1 MAREPRPAGYRVPP
15 ALGDDVTIRGER
27 VDFVWQHAMDDT
39 PSRYYHGADHGL
51 RGQRDPMEELTR
63 TGYMLLRGRRV
74 HITDLEP
81 RDIITDVS
89 VDRDVAQ
96 RSWHF
101 VFRMLTGGSFTRAVN
116 QDELEDRRFLPEP
129 STSFSDDFAQED
141 MALALFGDECL
152 HRWQEEMGWPQRRV
166 LDHMMERRM
175 QEVQQRSTV
184 SGRMTSND
192 PQSSRVPGIFP
203 HLSTNLSDSLADMAT
218 AFQNLGSAFSGVN
231 TPETRPTE
239 TPPPEPVSRSRRLDT
254 APMDMSLAPGAK
266 KKPRVMGDM

>member
-1 MAREPRPAGYRVPP
+1 MARDPRPSGYRVPP
-15 ALGDDVTIRGER
+15 ALADDVAIRGER
-27 VDFVWQHAMDDT
+27 VDFVWRDAMDDT
-39 PSRYYHGADHGL
+39 PRRYYHGDDHGL
-51 RGQRDPMEELTR
+51 RGQRDPMEELAS

-81 RDIITDVS
+81 RDVITDVS
-89 VDRDVAQ
+89 VEMDVAQ
-96 RSWHF
+96 RSWRF
-101 VFRMLTGGSFTRAVN
+101 VFRTLMGGSFTRAVS
-116 QDELEDRRFLPEP
+116 QDELEDRRFLSSP
-129 STSFSDDFAQED
+129 SDSFADAFARQD
-141 MALALFGDECL
+141 VAMALFGDECL

-175 QEVQQRSTV
+175 QEVQQRGTV

-203 HLSTNLSDSLADMAT
+203 HLNTNLSYSLADMAT
-218 AFQNLGSAFSGVN
+218 AFHSLGSAFSGRKI
-231 TPETRPTE
+231 PETPHPE
-239 TPPPEPVSRSRRLDT
+239 TLPPEPVSRSRRLDT